1 LDIENENFDF
11 FEEASSLIY
20 TWLSEEERNQLLME
34 LYGEN
39 VRNIA
44 ELSPELRFFRL
55 LHFLEVRFIRV
66 EKWVSRITELLEN
79 ISSKNSNLFIE
90 DLIFKDANDEDVSL
104 MELREKLGEVKPQSA
119 FDDLLWQLEFKEDYE
134 RYMSSSQ
141 VRGREW

>member
-1 LDIENENFDF
+1 MV
-11 FEEASSLIY
+11 
-20 TWLSEEERNQLLME
+20 ME

-55 LHFLEVRFIRV
+55 LHFIEVRFIRV

-90 DLIFKDANDEDVSL
+90 DLVFKDANDEDVSL
-104 MELREKLGEVKPQSA
+104 LELREKLREVKPQSA
-119 FDDLLWQLEFKEDYE
+119 FDDLLRQLEFKEDYE
-134 RYMSSSQ
+134 RYMNSTQ

>member
-1 LDIENENFDF
+1 MGIENENFDF

-20 TWLSEEERNQLLME
+20 RWLSEEERNQLVME

-55 LHFLEVRFIRV
+55 LHFIEVRFIRV

-90 DLIFKDANDEDVSL
+90 DLVFKDANDEDVSL
-104 MELREKLGEVKPQSA
+104 LELREKLREVKPQSA
-119 FDDLLWQLEFKEDYE
+119 FDDLLRQLEFKEDYE
-134 RYMSSSQ
+134 RYMNSTQ

>member
-1 LDIENENFDF
+1 MGIENENFDF

-20 TWLSEEERNQLLME
+20 KWLSEEERNQLLME

-39 VRNIA
+39 VRNIS

-55 LHFLEVRFIRV
+55 LHFIEVRFIRV
-66 EKWVSRITELLEN
+66 EKWVSRIAELLEN
-79 ISSKNSNLFIE
+79 ISSKNSDFFIE
-90 DLIFKDANDEDVSL
+90 DIVFKGANDEDVSL
-104 MELREKLGEVKPQSA
+104 LELREKLREIKPQSA
-119 FDDLLWQLEFKEDYE
+119 FEDLLQQIGFKEEYE

>member
-1 LDIENENFDF
+1 MSPKNEEPDF

-20 TWLSEEERNQLLME
+20 RWLSKEERMQLHRE
-34 LYGEN
+34 LYGED
-39 VRNIA
+39 VRNIE
-44 ELSPELRFFRL
+44 ELRPELRFFRL